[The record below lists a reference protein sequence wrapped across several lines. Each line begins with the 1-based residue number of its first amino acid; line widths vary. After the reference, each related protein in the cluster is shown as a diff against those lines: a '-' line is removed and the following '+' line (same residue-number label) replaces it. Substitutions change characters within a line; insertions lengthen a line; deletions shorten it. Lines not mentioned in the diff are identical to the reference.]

1 METVETEA
9 PTLETKVAT
18 LATQA
23 RQFAIATAENYSAAG
38 ALWTT
43 LKDMRAKVDE
53 SFDGIISKAHA
64 AHKEAL
70 AQKKKH
76 DEPLEQGQ
84 KAIKQRMIAWDQEQ
98 ERLRKL
104 EQARIDAE
112 NKRKAEEDALELAAE
127 LEKAGEVH
135 AAAEVLEA
143 PLDVQQAVIPKS
155 VPKVEGFSYRS
166 NWVFD
171 VVDANAVTREYLC
184 LDLVKIGQVVRAMK
198 GATNIPGIKPREEKV

>member
-1 METVETEA
+1 MEALETE
-9 PTLETKVAT
+9 VMT

-23 RQFAIATAENYSAAG
+23 RQFAIASAGDYSAAG

-43 LKDMRAKVDE
+43 LKDMRAKVAE
-53 SFDGIISKAHA
+53 AFDGIITKAHA
-64 AHKEAL
+64 AHKEAV

-84 KAIKQRMIAWDQEQ
+84 KAIKQRMIGWDQER
-98 ERLRKL
+98 ERQRKI
-104 EQARIDAE
+104 EQAKLDAE
-112 NKRKAEEDALELAAE
+112 NKRKAEEQALELAAE

-135 AAAEVLEA
+135 AAAEVLDA
-143 PLDVQQAVIPKS
+143 PLEVQQAIIPKS

-171 VVDANAVTREYLC
+171 VVDANAVPREFLC
-184 LDLVKIGQVVRAMK
+184 LDVVKIGQIVRAMK
-198 GATNIPGIKPREEKV
+198 GATNIAGIRPREEKV

>member
-1 METVETEA
+1 MDQLETEV
-9 PTLETKVAT
+9 TS

-23 RQFAIATAENYSAAG
+23 RQFAIANAEDYSAAG
-38 ALWTT
+38 NLWAT
-43 LKDMRAKVDE
+43 LKDMRAKVAE
-53 SFDGIISKAHA
+53 AFDDIISKAHA
-64 AHKEAL
+64 AHKAAV

-76 DEPLEQGQ
+76 DDPLEQGQ
-84 KAIKQRMIAWDQEQ
+84 KAIKQRMIGWDQEQ

-143 PLDVQQAVIPKS
+143 PLQVQQAIIPKS

-171 VVDANAVTREYLC
+171 VLDVNAVPREYLC
-184 LDLVKIGQVVRAMK
+184 LDLVKIGQIVRAMK
-198 GATNIPGIKPREEKV
+198 GATNIPGIKPREERV

>member
-1 METVETEA
+1 
-9 PTLETKVAT
+9 
-18 LATQA
+18 
-23 RQFAIATAENYSAAG
+23 AA
-38 ALWTT
+38 
-43 LKDMRAKVDE
+43 V
-53 SFDGIISKAHA
+53 
-64 AHKEAL
+64 

-76 DEPLEQGQ
+76 DDPLEQGQ
-84 KAIKQRMIAWDQEQ
+84 KAIKQRMIQWDQEQ
-98 ERLRKL
+98 ERLRRL

-171 VVDANAVTREYLC
+171 VVDANAVPREYLC
-184 LDLVKIGQVVRAMK
+184 LDLVKIGQIVRAMK
-198 GATNIPGIKPREEKV
+198 GATNISGIKPREEKV